1 MKSKTTAYIL
11 WCGGFFGLCGLHR
24 FYIGKVGTGLLWL
37 FTLGLLGI
45 GQLIDLFTLGGQVDE
60 VNVKRG
66 YGPAGQSNTQKSNQN
81 VVVNVQAPSGSSGD
95 ESGSSG
101 TEEENKADQL
111 ERLTKMLEEGHITEE
126 ELKKQKEKLF
136 NS

>member
-11 WCGGFFGLCGLHR
+11 WCGGLVGLCGLHR

-37 FTLGLLGI
+37 FTLGLLGV

-60 VNVKRG
+60 VNVRRG
-66 YGPAGQSNTQKSNQN
+66 YGPGGNTQKSNQN
-81 VVVNVQAPSGSSGD
+81 VVVNVQTPSESGGD
-95 ESGSSG
+95 EDS
-101 TEEENKADQL
+101 KQADQTSQL
-111 ERLTKMLEEGHITEE
+111 ERLVKLHEEGHLTEE
-126 ELKKQKEKLF
+126 EFEQQKQELF

>member
-11 WCGGFFGLCGLHR
+11 WCGGLIGFCGLHR

-37 FTLGLLGI
+37 FTLGLVGV

-66 YGPAGQSNTQKSNQN
+66 YGPGGQSNTQKNNQN
-81 VVVNVQAPSGSSGD
+81 VVVNVQAPSDSSDDASSNAEKGSQG
-95 ESGSSG
+95 G
-101 TEEENKADQL
+101 QL
-111 ERLTKMLEEGHITEE
+111 ERLVEMLEEGHITEE
-126 ELKKQKEKLF
+126 EFEQEKEKLF